1 MEGNRQMIEP
11 QNKKAVTR
19 RKAVELAA
27 AVATFG
33 FAMGVRPV
41 SSMAQGK
48 LEGKEEGKGY
58 GKFEGKGEGKREG
71 KGEGKWEGKGEGKGE
86 GKWEGKGEGKGEGK
100 FGGEE

>member
-1 MEGNRQMIEP
+1 MEGNRRMIEP
-11 QNKKAVTR
+11 QNDKAVTR

-33 FAMGVRPV
+33 VAMGVRPV

-48 LEGKEEGKGY
+48 L
-58 GKFEGKGEGKREG
+58 EGKGEGKREG

-86 GKWEGKGEGKGEGK
+86 SKWEGKGEGKGEGK
-100 FGGEE
+100 FEGKE

>member
-1 MEGNRQMIEP
+1 GNRQMIEL
-11 QNKKAVTR
+11 QNDKAVTR

-33 FAMGVRPV
+33 VAMGIRPV

-48 LEGKEEGKGY
+48 LEGKGEGKGY

-71 KGEGKWEGKGEGKGE
+71 KEGKREGKS
-86 GKWEGKGEGKGEGK
+86 EGKGEGK
-100 FGGEE
+100 FDGNE